1 MMMNILLYVAACSI
15 PITRTAKYSACK
27 RACQSLPLPCDAA
40 QRRHLCTLQ
49 DGDVEAAQEQKSE
62 LEQLQRHDKALRSEG
77 RKAAAA

>member
-1 MMMNILLYVAACSI
+1 MVANC
-15 PITRTAKYSACK
+15 SACK
-27 RACQSLPLPCDAA
+27 RACQFSTSHVML
-40 QRRHLCTLQ
+40 QRQHLWTLQ